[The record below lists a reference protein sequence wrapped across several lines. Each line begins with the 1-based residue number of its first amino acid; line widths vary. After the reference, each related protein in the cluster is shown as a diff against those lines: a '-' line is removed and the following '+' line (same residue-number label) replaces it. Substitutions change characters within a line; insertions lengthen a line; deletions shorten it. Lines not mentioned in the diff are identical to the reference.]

1 MNYTQTKD
9 LCVSNEKIK
18 KNIKMKELPESTK
31 NYYAEKAS
39 KITQIYAKKL
49 SDNFDDYEGFI
60 NVPFTKSMIRLKFDV
75 DLDYKTSYGRKTSMT
90 EEDVFEMMV
99 DESLSSLIY
108 SGIEKQK
115 PNRELDI
122 FLTNQMPK
130 TSTDNV
136 IEFLDSALKKQNI
149 NKMQQEIDKIRFMYI
164 GDVHIPLI
172 PHILEQIDTL
182 DWNGYI
188 GEYEGIKI
196 FYVEQLTDIYIT
208 SAPYIDLT
216 TIDVRYNE
224 YIKKKYDK
232 LYNPEK
238 CYYEEIERK
247 QKNAVITLNC
257 NLGDVKILKLRTIYG
272 TGKTFMRKLKL
283 QRILKNEIDI

>member
-1 MNYTQTKD
+1 
-9 LCVSNEKIK
+9 
-18 KNIKMKELPESTK
+18 MKELQDSTK
-31 NYYAEKAS
+31 DYYAEKAG
-39 KITQIYAKKL
+39 KITQIYDKKL

-130 TSTDNV
+130 TSADNV
-136 IEFLDSALKKQNI
+136 IEFLDSALKKQNV

-172 PHILEQIDTL
+172 PHLLEQIDTL

-188 GEYEGIKI
+188 GEYEGIRI

-216 TIDVRYNE
+216 TIDVKYNE
-224 YIKKKYDK
+224 YLKKRYDT
-232 LYNPEK
+232 LYDPET
-238 CYYEEIERK
+238 CLYEEIENN

-257 NLGDVKILKLRTIYG
+257 TLGDVKIFKLRTIYG
-272 TGKTFMRKLKL
+272 NGKCFMRKIKL

>member
-1 MNYTQTKD
+1 M
-9 LCVSNEKIK
+9 I
-18 KNIKMKELPESTK
+18 ELPESTK
-31 NYYAEKAS
+31 KYYAEKAG

-49 SDNFDDYEGFI
+49 SDDYENYEGFI

-75 DLDYKTSYGRKTSMT
+75 DLDYKTIYGSPSSMS
-90 EEDVFEMMV
+90 EEDIFDMMV
-99 DESLSSLIY
+99 EESLSSLIY
-108 SGIEKQK
+108 SGLEKQK

-130 TSTDNV
+130 TSADNV
-136 IEFLDSALKKQNI
+136 IEFLDSALKKQNV
-149 NKMQQEIDKIRFMYI
+149 NKLQQDIDQIRYMYI
-164 GDVHIPLI
+164 GDIHIKLI
-172 PHILEQIDTL
+172 PHMLENIETL
-182 DWNGYI
+182 EWNGYL

-196 FYVEQLTDIYIT
+196 FYVDQLTDIYIT